1 MTGLAR
7 HFDAPF
13 DAAQDILYVF
23 ARVTGVFDCI
33 VPNWFI
39 NFKYVWLGFDEKKLT
54 TEKLE
59 KTGFLLGGNHEIR
72 SMTK

>member
-13 DAAQDILYVF
+13 DAAQDILCVF
-23 ARVTGVFDCI
+23 ARVTGVSDCI
-33 VPNWFI
+33 VSNWFI
-39 NFKYVWLGFDEKKLT
+39 SFKYVWLGFDQKKLT